1 MIPNNDNYDEELDEE
16 FESDFILEEEPS
28 LTYAMQVSD
37 DIEKDSTF
45 LGTVDDEDAI
55 KQAILKILNTERYDF
70 EIYSW
75 DYGVEL
81 QDLVGKSM
89 TYVLS
94 EIEQRIEDAVTAD
107 DRIDKIEDFNAVAI
121 DKHTIYVSFTAVT
134 VQQDEIEIESEVEV

>member
-1 MIPNNDNYDEELDEE
+1 MIPNNENYDEELDDEID
-16 FESDFILEEEPS
+16 SDFDLETEPS
-28 LTYAMQVSD
+28 LTYGMQMNDVSD
-37 DIEKDSTF
+37 KDNTF
-45 LGTVDDEDAI
+45 LGTVDDVDAI
-55 KQAILKILNTERYDF
+55 KQAILKIINTERYEY

-121 DKHTIYVSFTAVT
+121 D
-134 VQQDEIEIESEVEV
+134 

>member
-75 DYGVEL
+75 DYGIEL
-81 QDLVGKSM
+81 QDLIGKQM

-94 EIEQRIEDAVTAD
+94 EIQQRVTDAVTAD
-107 DRIDKIEDFNAVAI
+107 DRIDRIEDFSAVVI
-121 DKHTIYVSFTAVT
+121 GKRNLYISFTAIT
-134 VQQDEIEIESEVEV
+134 TQQDEIEVESEVEV